1 MIIFVRLQACLC
13 LSTSKSVAVINLL
26 YLYCYCRL
34 MAKKQRAVKQ
44 EKLTDV
50 CPVRK
55 KRERFDGLT
64 EDEVLA
70 KTLPDH
76 LAYDLDIIIVCF
88 VCYYLCI

>member
-1 MIIFVRLQACLC
+1 M
-13 LSTSKSVAVINLL
+13 T
-26 YLYCYCRL
+26 
-34 MAKKQRAVKQ
+34 KKQKTAKQ

-76 LAYDLDIIIVCF
+76 LAYDLDIVIVRF
-88 VCYYLCI
+88 YRAAWNADAVLR

>member
-1 MIIFVRLQACLC
+1 
-13 LSTSKSVAVINLL
+13 
-26 YLYCYCRL
+26 
-34 MAKKQRAVKQ
+34 MAKKRRTVKQ

-76 LAYDLDIIIVCF
+76 LAHDLDIVIVRF
-88 VCYYLCI
+88 ISPTQFTPATPTRRDSLVLSLSAV